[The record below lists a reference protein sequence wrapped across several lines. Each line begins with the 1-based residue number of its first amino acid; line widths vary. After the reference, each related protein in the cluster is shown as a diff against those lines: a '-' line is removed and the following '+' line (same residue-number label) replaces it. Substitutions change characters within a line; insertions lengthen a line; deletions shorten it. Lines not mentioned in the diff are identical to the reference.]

1 MIRKIATGFL
11 LVLSCVFAF
20 YSCKKVSNSTVDATR
35 NYFPLQFG
43 KYITYAV
50 DSIYYYPGD
59 SLYALTHPGYNGIQV
74 ETRCQLKYAI
84 SDTYTY
90 KKKLNYIMDVYYR
103 PYEGADWVP
112 HRVILLQ
119 PTTNGLLYSQ
129 DGTQYIK
136 LMFPVKNGFTW
147 KGNQNAQVQDTLYSY
162 LKDWNYTYRDMDHV
176 YFNGFV
182 SFDNTITVDECDEN
196 VNYQDI
202 DSMVHGYK
210 TFAKEV
216 YAYNVGMIYK
226 EWTHYTWHPSL
237 PKSRS
242 GYSVIM
248 RAIDHN

>member
-1 MIRKIATGFL
+1 MIRKILTGFL

-43 KYITYAV
+43 KYVTYAV
-50 DSIYYYPGD
+50 DSTYYYGGAYD
-59 SLYALTHPGYNGIQV
+59 TARTV
-74 ETRCQLKYAI
+74 ETRCQLKYAVT
-84 SDTYTY
+84 DTYTY

-112 HRVILLQ
+112 QRVILVQ
-119 PTTNGLLYSQ
+119 PTHDGLLYSQ

-136 LMFPVKNGFTW
+136 LMFPVKEGFSW
-147 KGNQNAQVQDTLYSY
+147 KGNVFAQVQDTLFSY
-162 LKDWNYTYRDMDHV
+162 LKNWDYTYQNYDHV

-182 SFDNTITVDECDEN
+182 SFDNTVTVMQNDEN
-196 VNYQDI
+196 VNYQEV
-202 DSMVHGYK
+202 DSLPHGYK
-210 TFAKEV
+210 TYAKEV

-226 EWTHYTWHPSL
+226 EWTHYTWSAPY
-237 PKSRS
+237 PQSRN